1 MLMYSRMKC
10 EYRATN
16 FRDSTVQVLQQCK
29 EQQLTSTKVLDD
41 IRPYVAYM
49 AKQQYVQSQGLN

>member
-1 MLMYSRMKC
+1 MKY
-10 EYRATN
+10 EFRATN
-16 FRDSTVQVLQQCK
+16 FRDSAVQVLQQWK
-29 EQQLTSTKVLDD
+29 EQQFTSTKVLDD

>member
-1 MLMYSRMKC
+1 MKY

-16 FRDSTVQVLQQCK
+16 FRDSAVQVLQQWK
-29 EQQLTSTKVLDD
+29 EYQFTSTKVLDD

-49 AKQQYVQSQGLN
+49 AKQQYVQQQGLN